1 MMGEMVRLKMAIV
14 ALGVAACAGDMSS
27 GPGTPRLGSLSLA
40 TEFPASTS
48 GPLALVGARVTV
60 FRSPTDTLHDALA
73 TLNPL
78 ADTLALHVP
87 LVLRAQ
93 QETLTVSL
101 TYLAAG
107 GVTLFTGQST
117 VVVQA
122 GVTPPVVP
130 IQVQY
135 VGPGANTASLQ
146 ILPIDT
152 ILPLGGQV
160 QLGIIA
166 IDSSGNQVPDVYVSW
181 STSDSAASIGP
192 GGLFQ
197 GPLLPA
203 QVQVTATTPT
213 GVTATVRVITAL
225 AGIAVVPD
233 SIELLPGASTTFTLL
248 GGPGGRQGPAWL
260 VNGLLGG
267 DSLLG
272 FISGTGTYRAPLL
285 IPAGGVVDVCAALA
299 VDTACA
305 RAFITPI
312 LGGN

>member
-1 MMGEMVRLKMAIV
+1 MIRLKMGIV
-14 ALGVAACAGDMSS
+14 MLGVAACAGDGSS
-27 GPGTPRLGSLSLA
+27 GPGTPALGSLSLA
-40 TEFPASTS
+40 AEFPAAAS
-48 GPLALVGARVTV
+48 GPLALAGVRITV
-60 FRSPTDTLHDALA
+60 FRSPADTLHDSVA

-78 ADTLALHVP
+78 ADSLALHVP

-117 VVVQA
+117 VVVRA

-130 IQVQY
+130 VPVQY

-152 ILPLGGQV
+152 ILPPGGQV
-160 QLGIIA
+160 QLDVVALDG
-166 IDSSGNQVPDVYVSW
+166 SGNQIADVYVSW
-181 STSDSAASIGP
+181 SVSDSSGSISP
-192 GGLFQ
+192 AGLFQ
-197 GPLLPA
+197 GPLVPD
-203 QVQVTATTPT
+203 QIQVTATTPT
-213 GVTATVRVITAL
+213 GVTATALVITAVS
-225 AGIAVVPD
+225 GIAVVPD

-248 GGPGGRQGPAWL
+248 GGPGGRQGPSWL
-260 VNGLLGG
+260 VNGLPGG
-267 DSLLG
+267 DSLVG
-272 FISGTGTYRAPLL
+272 FISGAGTYRAPLL
-285 IPAGGVVDVCAALA
+285 IPAGGAVDICAALA

-312 LGGN
+312 LGG